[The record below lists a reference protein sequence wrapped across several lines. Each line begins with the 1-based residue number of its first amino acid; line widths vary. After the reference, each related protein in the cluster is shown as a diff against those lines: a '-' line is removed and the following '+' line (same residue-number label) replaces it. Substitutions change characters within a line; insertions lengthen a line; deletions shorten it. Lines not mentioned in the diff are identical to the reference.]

1 MGIFFFFMA
10 CGTHRAPQK
19 NSVDALPEKSS
30 ATASLSTG
38 LHNGVFTGYDPQGV
52 LGEMK
57 ENCGRCRRGRSSA
70 EQSFLDQCTQAGGE
84 FFTCGCIDMLCSV
97 QIAPQ

>member
-1 MGIFFFFMA
+1 MSIFFLFMA

-19 NSVDALPEKSS
+19 NSEAPLPEKSS
-30 ATASLSTG
+30 SVKTG

-57 ENCGRCRRGRSSA
+57 ENCGRCRRGRSAA